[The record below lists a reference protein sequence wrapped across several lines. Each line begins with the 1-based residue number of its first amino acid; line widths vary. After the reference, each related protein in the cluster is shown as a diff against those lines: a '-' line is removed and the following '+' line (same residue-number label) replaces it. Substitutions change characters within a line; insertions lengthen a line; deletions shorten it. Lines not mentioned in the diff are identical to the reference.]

1 MSQEGGPSLT
11 TGPCEHANDP
21 RKYAEGAVAW
31 ALSKL
36 GVTDYAALCY
46 AFVEYAYEL
55 GNGIILDG
63 LGRTAKEAADAYGAD
78 QNSGMPPRGAYV
90 FYSCL
95 GTLKGEYQDW
105 GHVGLSLGDGKV
117 IHAWDRVRID
127 DVRGVE
133 ELVPAP
139 GFEKSRYIGWTPVEK
154 ILKGMTVKAECE

>member
-1 MSQEGGPSLT
+1 MT
-11 TGPCEHANDP
+11 ADPCEHANDS

-36 GVTDYAALCY
+36 GVTDYAGLGY
-46 AFVEYAYEL
+46 AFVEDAYEL
-55 GNGIILDG
+55 GNGIVLDG
-63 LGRTAKEAADAYGAD
+63 LGRAAKEAADAYGAAED
-78 QNSGMPPRGAYV
+78 TGVPPGGAYV
-90 FYSCL
+90 FCSCF
-95 GTLKGEYQDW
+95 GTLKGKYRDW

-139 GFEKSRYIGWTPVEK
+139 GFEKPRYIGWTPVEK